1 MTGGSF
7 MESDGTGISL
17 EPRGRSAA
25 AEADPR
31 RWFALVAI
39 AAAQFM
45 VVLDIAIVN
54 VALPSIGKDLKFAQ
68 QDLQWVIS
76 AYAIVFGG
84 FLLLGGRLAD
94 LWGRRRMFMAGVIL
108 FSICSLLCGLAWSE
122 SSLIA
127 FRALQG
133 LGGALLS
140 PAALSILTTTFAE
153 GRERNVALGVW
164 GAVAGSGAAAG
175 TLLGGVLT
183 SGLGW
188 SWIFFVNVPLGV
200 AVVALAPWLLR
211 ASRLE
216 GERGSDFAGAISVT
230 AGLMLLVYAMTE
242 AATRGWGTGRT
253 VGLLVAAGVL
263 LVGFLAIELRTRMP
277 IMPLRIFRLRTLSAA
292 NLVGVLVGAALFSQ
306 FFLLSL
312 YMQQILGFS
321 ALRTGVAYV
330 ASTLTIILFS
340 GIAQGLVT
348 RYGVKPILTV
358 GLVLAGGSIGAFYT
372 RLPVDGTYAGDL
384 LVPFLIGGIG
394 LGLTFVPMSIAA
406 LTAVTPRDAGLA
418 SGLINTSPQIGGAI
432 GLAVASTL
440 ATTFASRYVANNPG
454 MSPLSPEAVMSGF
467 HVAFAVQAALTLL
480 AAVVAALLIERRS
493 SQAVIEP
500 GAQAIAVARE

>member
-1 MTGGSF
+1 
-7 MESDGTGISL
+7 MEYVET
-17 EPRGRSAA
+17 AA
-25 AEADPR
+25 ARDGQRTIEVSEPDPR
-31 RWFALVAI
+31 RWFALIAI

-54 VALPSIGKDLKFAQ
+54 VALPSIGRDLNFSPQ
-68 QDLQWVIS
+68 NLQWVVS

-94 LWGRRRMFMAGVIL
+94 LWGRRRMFMAGVTL
-108 FSICSLLCGLAWSE
+108 FGTASLLSGLAWSE
-122 SSLIA
+122 GSLIG

-153 GRERNVALGVW
+153 GRERNIALGVW

-175 TLLGGVLT
+175 TLLGGLLT
-183 SGLGW
+183 SGFGW
-188 SWIFFVNVPLGV
+188 SWIFFVNVPVG
-200 AVVALAPWLLR
+200 AAIVALSPRLLR
-211 ASRLE
+211 ESRVE
-216 GERGSDFAGAISVT
+216 GERGSDFAGAITVT
-230 AGLMLLVYAMTE
+230 GGLMLLVYAMTE
-242 AATRGWGTGRT
+242 AATKGWGSTRT
-253 VGLLVAAGVL
+253 TALLAASAVL
-263 LVGFLAIELRTRMP
+263 LAAFLVVEVRTRTP

-330 ASTLTIILFS
+330 ASTLTIIAFS
-340 GIAQGLVT
+340 GIGQGLVT
-348 RYGVKPILTV
+348 RFGVKPILTI
-358 GLVLAGGSIGAFYT
+358 GLVITAVAMAVFYT
-372 RLPVDGTYAGDL
+372 GLPVDGTYTGNL
-384 LVPFLIGGIG
+384 LAPFLLTGIG

-406 LTAVTPRDAGLA
+406 LMGVTPRDAGLA

-440 ATTFASRYVANNPG
+440 ATSFANRFIEAHPG
-454 MSPLSPEAVMSGF
+454 TPPFSPAAVVSGF
-467 HVAFAVQAALTLL
+467 HVAFAVQAALTVA
-480 AAVVAALLIERRS
+480 AAVVAVVLIERRS
-493 SQAVIEP
+493 NQTDTELAAELV
-500 GAQAIAVARE
+500 GVDA